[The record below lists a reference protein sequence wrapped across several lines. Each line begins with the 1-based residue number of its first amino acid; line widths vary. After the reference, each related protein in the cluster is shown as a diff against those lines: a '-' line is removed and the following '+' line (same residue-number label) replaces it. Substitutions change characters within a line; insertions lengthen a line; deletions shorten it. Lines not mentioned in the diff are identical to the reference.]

1 MNLPRLTNTLTR
13 QVEPLAP
20 LAPPKVGLYT
30 CGPTVYARVHI
41 GNLRTFLA
49 YDLVAR
55 TLRARGADVV
65 HVMNVTD
72 VDDRTLDEARRRGVP
87 LREVTDRHLAEFLA
101 DLDALRVVRPAV
113 MPRATEHIP
122 DMVALVRSL
131 EARGHTYE
139 ADGSVYFR
147 IATLPGYGKLSRLPT
162 SGLKAG
168 ARVSHDH
175 YSKEEARDFVL
186 WKAWTPDD
194 GDVAWDAPF
203 GRGRPGWHLEC
214 SAMSRHY
221 LGETLDVHMG
231 GVDLVFPHHENEIA
245 QSEGATGKPFVRHFV
260 HTGFVNLEAVK
271 MSKSLGNVR
280 TLDAVRTLGL
290 APEDFRYWALS
301 VRYRDPIVFSE
312 EGLVAAA
319 RARADLVA
327 LRKRLREATG
337 EGTGP
342 GTSAAAAARSRLDEA
357 LDDDLNVSAALAALH
372 ELKTEMNRLLGRGE
386 LARADADAAEAAFA
400 HADGIF
406 GCFAV
411 PGEEAT
417 PADVSALVLER
428 ETARKRRDFAASD
441 RIRKDLAARG
451 WAVEDTPAGPKVRR
465 AGR

>member
-13 QVEPLAP
+13 RVEPLVP
-20 LAPPKVGLYT
+20 LAPPRIGLYT

-41 GNLRTFLA
+41 GNLRTFMA

-87 LREVTDRHLAEFLA
+87 LREVTDKHLAEFLA
-101 DLDALRVVRPAV
+101 DLDALGAVRPTV
-113 MPRATEHIP
+113 MPRATEHVP
-122 DMVALVRSL
+122 DMIGLVRRL

-139 ADGSVYFR
+139 AEGSVYFR
-147 IATLPGYGKLSRLPT
+147 ISTLPTYGRLARLPS
-162 SGLKAG
+162 SGLQAG
-168 ARVSHDH
+168 ARVAHDH
-175 YSKEEARDFVL
+175 YTKEEARDFVL

-194 GDVAWDAPF
+194 GEVAWDAPF

-214 SAMSRHY
+214 SAMSMRT

-245 QSEGATGKPFVRHFV
+245 QSEGATGKPFVRHWL

-301 VRYRDPIVFSE
+301 VRYRDPIAFSE

-337 EGTGP
+337 AGTGP
-342 GTSAAAAARSRLDEA
+342 GAVAAAAARTRLDEA
-357 LDDDLNVSAALAALH
+357 LDDDLNVSVALAALH
-372 ELKTEMNRLLGRGE
+372 ELKTEANRLLGRGE
-386 LARADADAAEAAFA
+386 MTRADADAAEATLS
-400 HADGIF
+400 HADRIF

-411 PGEEAT
+411 PGEEAP
-417 PADVSALVLER
+417 PAEIAKWVADR
-428 ETARKRRDFAASD
+428 EAARGRRDFAASD
-441 RIRKDLAARG
+441 RIRRDLAARG
-451 WAVEDTPAGPKVRR
+451 WSVEDTPGGPKLRR
-465 AGR
+465 AR